1 MKSEEVNKELA
12 MSYKELVNYLIKKYG
27 KAQGDY
33 FVNESCK
40 TKNRNISRSKEGLL
54 IHHIDEDK
62 AIMLSDSR
70 WAVNNPFEYQ
80 KADRLVYCNILEHLI
95 LHIKIVEEPTPKGA
109 RLLEDEGIGGAV
121 NFICP
126 QLNDFYNGYEY
137 KRETDKIKFS
147 LVADNFEDYINVLRY
162 LRNIVKKDAR
172 LSSFITD
179 EKLASGW
186 DEQVIDKIYYEL

>member
-12 MSYKELVNYLIKKYG
+12 MSYNELVDYLLNKYG
-27 KAQGDY
+27 EVNGDY

-40 TKNRNISRSKEGLL
+40 TKNRNISKSKEGLL

-70 WAVNNPFEYQ
+70 WAINNPFEYQ

-95 LHIKIVEEPTPKGA
+95 LHIKIVEEPKPKGA
-109 RLLEDEGIGGAV
+109 RLLEDQGIGGAV

-126 QLNDFYNGYEY
+126 QLNDYYNGYEY
-137 KRETDKIKFS
+137 KREIDKIKFS
-147 LVADNFEDYINVLRY
+147 LVADNFKDYINVLHY
-162 LRNIVKKDAR
+162 LRDVIKKDVR
-172 LSSFITD
+172 LSSFISD

-186 DEQVIDKIYYEL
+186 DEQVIDKIYSEL

>member
-12 MSYKELVNYLIKKYG
+12 MSYNELVDYLIKKYG
-27 KAQGDY
+27 RVSGDY

-40 TKNRNISRSKEGLL
+40 TKNNKITRSKEGLL

-62 AIMLSDSR
+62 AIMLSDSK

-95 LHIKIVEEPTPKGA
+95 LHIKIVEEPKPKGA
-109 RLLEDEGIGGAV
+109 RILEDQGIGGAV

-172 LSSFITD
+172 YSLFISD
-179 EKLASGW
+179 ERLASGW
-186 DEQVIDKIYYEL
+186 DEQVIEKIYSEL